1 MRLQRRNLLQALS
14 GLGLFAALP
23 SHRAGANVDRYDG
36 PFLITVHAG
45 GGWEPTTFCDGK
57 LPTDALEV
65 AYDEP
70 ATTGAFTH
78 APLSLKDGA
87 VTLDTVGAFFAD
99 YGSRLT
105 VINGIDTQTNNHQTG
120 IKHTWSG
127 KTFEE
132 LPSLG
137 ALFAGAKLG
146 DKRIPVPFLSSGV
159 YDITANLVPLT
170 RIATP
175 TALRAVSLPGITN
188 PAAPQ
193 EDWEHFHAAETE
205 ARVRSAAAE
214 RLTRVGAG
222 PMLPNE
228 AAGVLDLGAARSAMA
243 GLEDLML
250 ALPATPTE
258 TKTAFPELAPY
269 NDATLSAWLRTA
281 ETALYAFSSGQAAAA
296 NIFTGSFDTHAAH
309 DTNQQKVVGK
319 LFLLLRFIFRLAD
332 ELGLSDKLTIVVG
345 SEFGRTPR
353 YNAGAGKDHWNVTS
367 MMVSGPG
374 IAGNRVIGAT
384 DDELRPMRLD
394 PNAPSTTLPTDDAAG
409 TRLYPAHI
417 QRALRRTLGIEASEP
432 AGRFLLPVEHPL
444 DDILA

>member
-23 SHRAGANVDRYDG
+23 SHRAGATADRYEG
-36 PFLITVHAG
+36 PYLITVHAG

-65 AYDEP
+65 GYDEP
-70 ATTGAFTH
+70 TTTGAFTH
-78 APLSLKDGA
+78 APLTLRDGA
-87 VTLDTVGAFFAD
+87 VELDSVGAFFAD

-137 ALFAGAKLG
+137 ALFAAARLG
-146 DKRIPVPFLSSGV
+146 DMRVPVPFLSSGV

-175 TALRAVSLPGITN
+175 SALRAVALPGVIN
-188 PAAPQ
+188 PSAP
-193 EDWEHFHAAETE
+193 EDEREHFHAAETE
-205 ARVRSAAAE
+205 ARVRAATAE
-214 RLTRVGAG
+214 RLARVGAG
-222 PMLPNE
+222 PLLPIE
-228 AAGVLDLGAARSAMA
+228 TASVLDLEAARLGTA
-243 GLEDLML
+243 GFEDLMI
-250 ALPATPTE
+250 AMPATPTD

-269 NDATLSAWLRTA
+269 NDAALGAWLRTA

-296 NIFTGSFDTHAAH
+296 NIFTSSFDTHAAH
-309 DTNQQKVVGK
+309 DVNQQKVVGK

-332 ELGLSDKLTIVVG
+332 TLGLTDKLTIVVG

-384 DDELRPMRLD
+384 DDELRPMCVD
-394 PNAPSTTLPTDDAAG
+394 PSAPSTTLPTDDASG
-409 TRLYPAHI
+409 TRIYPAHL
-417 QRALRRTLGIEASEP
+417 QRALRKTLGIDTSEP
-432 AGRFLLPVEHPL
+432 AGRFSLPVEHPL
-444 DDILA
+444 DDIFA